1 MRCFGL
7 CISCRDC
14 TRQFWTIGRKAYLIA
29 GVFLAAIAVIVL
41 VVVVLVFGTSKL
53 RNMGGD
59 LGAAV
64 RNFKQ
69 AMKEGE
75 ADASSK
81 SDEPPKQ

>member
-1 MRCFGL
+1 MSIGL
-7 CISCRDC
+7 
-14 TRQFWTIGRKAYLIA
+14 TELI
-29 GVFLAAIAVIVL
+29 LIL

-69 AMKEGE
+69 AMKQGE
-75 ADASSK
+75 ADAAPDAK
-81 SDEPPKQ
+81 KDDAPKQ

>member
-1 MRCFGL
+1 M
-7 CISCRDC
+7 S
-14 TRQFWTIGRKAYLIA
+14 IGFTELI
-29 GVFLAAIAVIVL
+29 LIL

-75 ADASSK
+75 AEGANDKRADGERK
-81 SDEPPKQ
+81 DPPAH

>member
-1 MRCFGL
+1 M
-7 CISCRDC
+7 S
-14 TRQFWTIGRKAYLIA
+14 IGFTELVLI
-29 GVFLAAIAVIVL
+29 L

-69 AMKEGE
+69 SMKQGE
-75 ADASSK
+75 ADAVGDDK
-81 SDEPPKQ
+81 ADKKNEPPQQ

>member
-1 MRCFGL
+1 M
-7 CISCRDC
+7 S
-14 TRQFWTIGRKAYLIA
+14 IGFTEILLI
-29 GVFLAAIAVIVL
+29 LL
-41 VVVVLVFGTSKL
+41 VVVLVFGTAKL

-75 ADASSK
+75 TDAGK
-81 SDEPPKQ
+81 DDKNPPPKQ

>member
-1 MRCFGL
+1 M
-7 CISCRDC
+7 S
-14 TRQFWTIGRKAYLIA
+14 IGFTEILLI
-29 GVFLAAIAVIVL
+29 LL
-41 VVVVLVFGTSKL
+41 VVVLVFGTAKL

-75 ADASSK
+75 TDAGK
-81 SDEPPKQ
+81 YDKNPPPKQ

>member
-1 MRCFGL
+1 M
-7 CISCRDC
+7 S
-14 TRQFWTIGRKAYLIA
+14 IGFTELI
-29 GVFLAAIAVIVL
+29 LIL

-69 AMKEGE
+69 SMKEGE
-75 ADASSK
+75 ADGASSAK
-81 SDEPPKQ
+81 PEDKTPPKQ